1 MDTAQLFKI
10 FFEVVGGLGIFLLG
24 MRYMSDSMQAV
35 AGEKLRRMIGAI
47 TNNRIMACG
56 VGVLVTC
63 LIQSSSITTVMV
75 VGMVNAGIMTL
86 MQAIGVVL
94 GANIGTTITGW
105 ILVLKIGKYGLPM
118 IGIAAFF
125 FLFSKKER
133 VRYIAML
140 VLGLGMIFYGLML
153 MKNGFKPLR
162 SMSWFTEWFHA
173 FSPSTYLGVLKC
185 CLVGAVLT
193 AIVQS
198 SSATLGITI
207 GLATTG
213 IIDYPT
219 AAALVLGENIGT
231 TITAFLA
238 SLGASTAA
246 KRASY
251 AHIFVNV
258 FGVAWITS
266 PLIFFAYISH
276 VRGFMGVDPTFK
288 IVGEGQMSVAQMTSC
303 IAATHTGFNLINVA
317 IILPF
322 IGVVAKILE
331 KIAPDKTYDE
341 ASHLTYLDTRM
352 LQSAAL
358 SIEQS
363 QKEVE
368 HMGEVAET
376 MLGDLRSFI
385 SNPDPEIKEK
395 IFAAEKKLDY
405 IQKEVAEFLTLALTQ
420 NLPQEAAMQVRG
432 QLRLADEIET
442 ISDYVANILKLNLK
456 INDTGEKLSQEGL
469 NEVLELHDAV
479 QSFLSHVNKSIKEGR
494 RDVLPEAEVK
504 TKAITHLM
512 KDCRAKHL
520 ERVSQG
526 KIPPLK
532 SLAFT
537 DILNSY
543 RRINDH
549 TFNMIEVQAGEK

>member
-10 FFEVVGGLGIFLLG
+10 FFEVIGGLGIFLLG

-35 AGEKLRRMIGAI
+35 AGERLRRMIGAI
-47 TNNRIMACG
+47 TNNRVMACG

-125 FLFSKKER
+125 FLFSKRER
-133 VRYIAML
+133 VRYVAML

-162 SMSWFTEWFHA
+162 TMSWFTEWFHA
-173 FSPSTYLGVLKC
+173 FSPTTYFGVLKC

-238 SLGASTAA
+238 SIGASTMA

-251 AHIFVNV
+251 AHIFVNL

-266 PLIFFAYISH
+266 IFFIYIFY
-276 VRGFMGVDPTFK
+276 VRKFMGVDPGFTN
-288 IVGEGQMSVAQMTSC
+288 VSEGQMSAAQMTSC
-303 IAATHTGFNLINVA
+303 IAATHTGFNVINVA
-317 IILPF
+317 ILLPF
-322 IGVVAKILE
+322 IGLVAKILE
-331 KIAPDKTYDE
+331 KIAPDKNYPE
-341 ASHLTYLDTRM
+341 ESHLTHLDTRM
-352 LQSAAL
+352 LQSAAAL

-368 HMGEVAET
+368 CMGEIVET
-376 MLGDLRSFI
+376 MLNDLRSFI
-385 SNPDPEIKEK
+385 LNPNSEIKEK

-405 IQKEVAEFLTLALTQ
+405 VQKEVTEFLTLALMQ
-420 NLPQEAAMQVRG
+420 NLPQEAAMQIRG
-432 QLRLADEIET
+432 QLRLADETES

-456 INDTGEKLSQEGL
+456 INDMGEKLSEEGL
-469 NEVLELHDAV
+469 KEVLELHDAV
-479 QSFLSHVNKSIKEGR
+479 ESFLSHVNISIRESRK
-494 RDVLPEAEVK
+494 DVLPEAEVK
-504 TKAITHLM
+504 TKAITHIM
-512 KDCRAKHL
+512 KDCRSKHL

>member
-1 MDTAQLFKI
+1 MDTAQLVKI
-10 FFEVVGGLGIFLLG
+10 FFEVIGGLGIFLLG

-35 AGEKLRRMIGAI
+35 AGDKLRRMIGAI
-47 TNNRIMACG
+47 TNNRVMACG

-125 FLFSKKER
+125 FLFSKRER

-162 SMSWFTEWFHA
+162 TMSWFTEWFHA
-173 FSPSTYLGVLKC
+173 FSPENYPGVLKC
-185 CLVGAVLT
+185 CLVGAILT

-238 SLGASTAA
+238 SLGASTVA

-251 AHIFVNV
+251 AHIFVNL

-266 PLIFFAYISH
+266 IFFIYIFY
-276 VRGFMGVDPTFK
+276 VRKFMGVDPTFTN
-288 IVGEGQMSVAQMTSC
+288 VGEGQMSVAQMTSC

-317 IILPF
+317 ILLPF
-322 IGVVAKILE
+322 IGLVAKMLE
-331 KIAPDKTYDE
+331 KIAPDKNYPE
-341 ASHLTYLDTRM
+341 ESHLTHLDTRM
-352 LQSAAL
+352 LQSAAAL

-368 HMGEVAET
+368 YMGEIAET
-376 MLGDLRSFI
+376 MLKDLRSFI
-385 SNPDPEIKEK
+385 LNPSSEIKEK

-405 IQKEVAEFLTLALTQ
+405 VQKEVTEFLTLALTQ

-432 QLRLADEIET
+432 QLRLADESET

-456 INDTGEKLSQEGL
+456 INDMGEKLSEEGL
-469 NEVLELHDAV
+469 KEVLELHDAV
-479 QSFLSHVNKSIKEGR
+479 ESFLSHVNISIRESRK
-494 RDVLPEAEVK
+494 DVLPEAEVK

-512 KDCRAKHL
+512 KDCRSKHL